1 MVIDVQEA
9 KAVAERLL
17 RDQLPRRWAHTQ
29 GVGERAHELSTVL
42 GDGAG
47 MVEAA
52 AWLHDIGYS
61 PLVRST
67 GFHPLDGARYLRD
80 LVVADDMVCR
90 LVAHHT
96 GALVEAHERG
106 ISDLADEFALP
117 DPELLDALTYC
128 DVTTDPDGCR
138 VGVEERLSEI
148 MMRYSSTHV
157 VHRAVARSAPLLRES
172 AFKIRRRL
180 GD

>member
-1 MVIDVQEA
+1 MIDVEEA

-29 GVGERAHELSTVL
+29 GVGERAHELWGVL
-42 GDGAG
+42 GERTPV
-47 MVEAA
+47 VEVA

-61 PLVRST
+61 SVVRST

-80 LVVADDMVCR
+80 VLVVDDMVCR

-96 GALVEAHERG
+96 GALVEADERG
-106 ISDLADEFALP
+106 ISDLADEFSLP
-117 DPELLDALTYC
+117 DPDLLDALTYC

-138 VGVEERLSEI
+138 VEVEERLSEI

-157 VHRAVARSAPLLRES
+157 VHRAVARSAPLLRKS
-172 AFKIRRRL
+172 AFNIRRRL